1 MQRLMTGLLM
11 IPVLAFLAGVAGCG
25 KEDKLAPK
33 TSGKLAPADG
43 GSGQAGGGKKTVIK
57 AGTAKLVGTVTYEG
71 DPPTVASL
79 QPTMKEHKDQVVC
92 LAGSD
97 KERLEQT
104 WMIGKDKGV
113 ENVVIWVN
121 PPAGSEFE
129 PGQAK
134 EDAVL
139 DQPHCVY
146 VPHVLV
152 VLPGQKLVIKNS
164 APVSHNT
171 KLDVDNFVNKGFAQT
186 LAPKSSA
193 PHELKPQ
200 DKVITAACDFHG
212 WMKAK
217 IWALPHQYAAVT
229 KADGSFVI
237 ENLPEGEFNVVAWHE
252 GAGFF
257 HGDKKGKKE
266 TIKGET
272 KLDLKV
278 SAR

>member
-1 MQRLMTGLLM
+1 MQRFLTGLLI
-11 IPVLAFLAGVAGCG
+11 IPVLALLTGVAGCG
-25 KEDKLAPK
+25 KEDKPAPR
-33 TSGKLAPADG
+33 TTTKLAPADG
-43 GSGQAGGGKKTVIK
+43 VGQAAGGKKATIKPGAAKFTGRVI
-57 AGTAKLVGTVTYEG
+57 YEG
-71 DPPTVASL
+71 DPPTAASL
-79 QPTMKEHKDQVVC
+79 EPIMKTHNDAPVC
-92 LAGSD
+92 LDGTD
-97 KERLEQT
+97 KERIEQT
-104 WMIGKDKGV
+104 WLIGKDKGV
-113 ENVVIWVN
+113 ENVVIWLN

-134 EDAVL
+134 GDAEL

-152 VLPGQKLVIKNS
+152 VLPGQKLLIKNS

-171 KLDVDNFVNKGFAQT
+171 KLDVDQLVNKPFSQAIR
-186 LAPKSSA
+186 PKESIT
-193 PHELKPQ
+193 HELKPQ
-200 DKVITAACDFHG
+200 SNVITAACDFHG

-237 ENLPEGEFNVVAWHE
+237 ENLPEGEFGVVAWHE

-257 HGDKKGKKE
+257 NGGKQGKKE

-278 SAR
+278 SAK